1 MEKNKN
7 KKKLFAI
14 IGASALAF
22 VLTIALS
29 VSITLAYFGGSG
41 NGNATVTLGGSVEV
55 GTALDV
61 TGTATGAV
69 PGQTVELSINAK
81 LKTGVKEGADPVT
94 NQYAAVALLV
104 NPNAGITIKADN
116 GWAKASEQIT
126 VEGTAYDV
134 FVLGTE
140 DALTVV
146 TLTTT
151 ETALDKAFTATYT
164 VDKDLKNDVAGTQVG
179 SVTVTLVAIQN
190 GTTELATAKSYTTLK
205 PIFEEVAK
213 AAYAA
218 K

>member
-1 MEKNKN
+1 MENKKN

-69 PGQTVELSINAK
+69 PGQVVDLSINAK
-81 LKTGVKEGADPVT
+81 LKTGVKEGATPVT

-104 NPNAGITIKADN
+104 NPDAGITIKAGN

-126 VEGTAYDV
+126 VAGTAYDV

-140 DALTVV
+140 GALTVV

-151 ETALDKAFTATYT
+151 ETALEKPFTATYT

-179 SVTVTLVAIQN
+179 SVTAKIVAIQN
-190 GTTELATAKSYTTLK
+190 GTSNLQTAKSFTDLK
-205 PIFEEVAK
+205 DIFTAV
-213 AAYAA
+213 AAY
-218 K
+218 